1 LRAKDL
7 SAGSIERALTGEL
20 KIPLWGEHNEGSL
33 RIRHLELPFGYVLQ
47 FWMGDLP
54 LALAQ
59 QSGIITVY
67 KNGLLE
73 EVSTKQML
81 LETLGA
87 AVVLESVE
95 ATVLYLKKF

>member
-1 LRAKDL
+1 
-7 SAGSIERALTGEL
+7 
-20 KIPLWGEHNEGSL
+20 
-33 RIRHLELPFGYVLQ
+33 
-47 FWMGDLP
+47 MGDLP